1 MLTCSMLF
9 TRNTF
14 LNKEGTERKGEMTG
28 YSPCTF
34 GYLGENVKKAEE
46 KKITYRQN
54 KQVMINF
61 KRKKEEKYLIQSSAS
76 NKPNKGFAEKKM
88 KKELIT

>member
-1 MLTCSMLF
+1 M
-9 TRNTF
+9 
-14 LNKEGTERKGEMTG
+14 G

-46 KKITYRQN
+46 KKLLIRQN

-61 KRKKEEKYLIQSSAS
+61 KRKKEEKNLIQSSAG
-76 NKPNKGFAEKKM
+76 NKPNKGFAEKKSSLPSA
-88 KKELIT
+88 EAEIWLGNSSRIR